1 MEGDSCIASSAAS
14 SYTRGDL
21 LSDMSLVFAS
31 TEVLRRLRTQATRPE
46 SGMEQETLG
55 PSLGANGDDDNDR
68 RGAEQRPVSPQLQLQ
83 QLEDYVR
90 IFRARLSRTSVE
102 AGKRGSSGESIST
115 AKTLRRVLS
124 MGPPLDRR
132 PVFLC
137 ASTNNQDDDDDY
149 YDHND
154 NTASGSLQQS
164 AALLRPTTADTA
176 AYVRHA
182 RCVLRKLVR
191 AATEESRDADHDNHV
206 GGSGVGGVDGVDGGG
221 GDVGGGSGVDNHDA
235 LVELVARARA
245 ATTTTAATTTAATL
259 PLLKQVGSVV
269 HRHAQEIIPRVWLG
283 NFRAANDVDF
293 MDANDVTHVVVC
305 IPGEPR
311 RPDRFAYKVVP
322 VDDSPACDISKH
334 FDAAADFIDDC
345 LEATS
350 GALLIHC
357 GAGLSRAP
365 TILTA
370 YLIRTARV
378 TALDALAFVRRRRQ
392 QAMPN
397 NGFLTQLLTF
407 ERRVLEQR

>member
-1 MEGDSCIASSAAS
+1 MEGNSCIASSAAS

-31 TEVLRRLRTQATRPE
+31 TEVLRRLRTQVTRPE
-46 SGMEQETLG
+46 SRMEQERLR

-68 RGAEQRPVSPQLQLQ
+68 RGAEQRPASPQLQ

-90 IFRARLSRTSVE
+90 RFRARLSRTSVE

-235 LVELVARARA
+235 LVALVARARA

-322 VDDSPACDISKH
+322 VDDSPDCDISKH

-370 YLIRTARV
+370 YLMRTARI